1 MTPAPRFLS
10 LPSPPVRG
18 GVQRGVFLC
27 KTRVQRGLGGFWGF
41 LQTVML
47 PPGTGGIFGGSEGI
61 NFGVQRGLGGE
72 SPPTREGVPENTNL
86 VCAVFFNKKNQP
98 ANIIQNVVRTSF

>member
-1 MTPAPRFLS
+1 MTPAPTFS
-10 LPSPPVRG
+10 HHSPPVRG

-47 PPGTGGIFGGSEGI
+47 PSGTGGILGGSEGI

-72 SPPTREGVPENTNL
+72 TPPTREGVPENTIL
-86 VCAVFFNKKNQP
+86 VPVP
-98 ANIIQNVVRTSF
+98 V